1 MSHSNLSSP
10 AYQPMSSDNPSPD
23 NKARTYQPG
32 KNKTNR
38 LLVGLT
44 LILSFV
50 MIAPFLWTL
59 GLSLKSNKE
68 LMLGTDAVF
77 RFPYTL
83 QNYLDILTNSSVF
96 HWLVNSLIVSG
107 GMTLGVLMLASLAG
121 YAFARLEFPLKR
133 TLFVIVLMGLAVPE
147 QAVII
152 ARHQIFSTIGL
163 HNTYLGLI
171 LPGLS
176 APFGVFLMTQFFKA
190 IPKEIDEAAMLD
202 NASKFKIF
210 WKVLLPLTLPAQA
223 TLAIL
228 TFLTSWNDYFW
239 PLISATQKEMYT
251 LTIGI
256 ASSQSNF
263 AQSEG
268 LGFLTSQAIF
278 SAIPII
284 IVYIFFQKH
293 IVTAVSGGALK
304 Q

>member
-1 MSHSNLSSP
+1 MSATKMNLSSDL
-10 AYQPMSSDNPSPD
+10 ADSSAA
-23 NKARTYQPG
+23 KKQITYQP
-32 KNKTNR
+32 NSQKTNR
-38 LLVGLT
+38 AILVLT
-44 LILSFV
+44 LVLSLIMV
-50 MIAPFLWTL
+50 APFLWML
-59 GLSLKSNKE
+59 GLSLKDNQE

-77 RFPYTL
+77 HFPYTL
-83 QNYLDILTNSSVF
+83 QNYLDIFRSSSVF
-96 HWLVNSLIVSG
+96 HWLMNSLIVSG
-107 GMTLGVLMLASLAG
+107 CMTLGVLTLSSLAG
-121 YAFARLEFPLKR
+121 YAFARLEFPMKK

-152 ARHQIFSTIGL
+152 ARHQLFSEFHL

-190 IPKEIDEAAMLD
+190 IPKEIDEAAIMD

-210 WKVLLPLTLPAQA
+210 WKVLLPLTIPAQA

-239 PLISATQKEMYT
+239 PLISATDKSMYT
-251 LTIGI
+251 ITIGI
-256 ASSQSNF
+256 ASSQTNF
-263 AQSEG
+263 AQTEG
-268 LGFLTSQAIF
+268 LGFLSSQAIF

-284 IVYIFFQKH
+284 LVYIFFQKH
-293 IVTAVSGGALK
+293 IVTAVAGGAVK

>member
-1 MSHSNLSSP
+1 MSATKMNLSSEI
-10 AYQPMSSDNPSPD
+10 ADSSSA
-23 NKARTYQPG
+23 KRQMTYQP
-32 KNKTNR
+32 NSQKTNR
-38 LLVGLT
+38 AILWLT
-44 LILSFV
+44 LVLSLIMV
-50 MIAPFLWTL
+50 APFLWMV
-59 GLSLKSNKE
+59 GLSLKDNQE

-77 RFPYTL
+77 RFPYTV
-83 QNYLDILTNSSVF
+83 QNYLDIFRNSSVF
-96 HWLVNSLIVSG
+96 HWLMNSLIVSG
-107 GMTLGVLMLASLAG
+107 CMTLGVLTLSSLAG
-121 YAFARLEFPLKR
+121 YAFARLEFPMKK

-152 ARHQIFSTIGL
+152 ARHQLFSEFHL

-190 IPKEIDEAAMLD
+190 IPKEIDEAAMMD

-210 WKVLLPLTLPAQA
+210 WKVLLPLTIPAQA

-239 PLISATQKEMYT
+239 PLISATDKSMYT
-251 LTIGI
+251 ITIGI
-256 ASSQSNF
+256 ASSQTNF

-268 LGFLTSQAIF
+268 LGFLSSQAIF

-284 IVYIFFQKH
+284 LVYIFFQKH
-293 IVTAVSGGALK
+293 IVTAVAGGAVK

>member
-1 MSHSNLSSP
+1 MSATKINLSSEI
-10 AYQPMSSDNPSPD
+10 ADSSSA
-23 NKARTYQPG
+23 KKQMTYQP
-32 KNKTNR
+32 NSQKTNR
-38 LLVGLT
+38 AILWLT
-44 LILSFV
+44 LVLSLIMV
-50 MIAPFLWTL
+50 APFLWMV
-59 GLSLKSNKE
+59 GLSLKDNQE

-77 RFPYTL
+77 RFPYTV
-83 QNYLDILTNSSVF
+83 QNYLDIFRNSSVF
-96 HWLVNSLIVSG
+96 HWLMNSLIVSG
-107 GMTLGVLMLASLAG
+107 CMTLGVLTLSSLAG
-121 YAFARLEFPLKR
+121 YAFARLEFPMKK

-152 ARHQIFSTIGL
+152 ARHQLFSEFHL

-190 IPKEIDEAAMLD
+190 IPKEIDEAAMMD

-210 WKVLLPLTLPAQA
+210 WKVLLPLTIPAQA

-239 PLISATQKEMYT
+239 PLISATDKSMYT
-251 LTIGI
+251 ITIGI
-256 ASSQSNF
+256 ASSQTNF

-268 LGFLTSQAIF
+268 LGFLSSQAIF
-278 SAIPII
+278 SVIPII
-284 IVYIFFQKH
+284 LVYIFFQKH
-293 IVTAVSGGALK
+293 IVTAVAGGAVK

>member
-1 MSHSNLSSP
+1 MSQVKAMNSKLYTQTADPVNALATHNPGVTKSSRVMLMFTVLLSL
-10 AYQPMSSDNPSPD
+10 AM
-23 NKARTYQPG
+23 
-32 KNKTNR
+32 
-38 LLVGLT
+38 L
-44 LILSFV
+44 
-50 MIAPFLWTL
+50 APFLWTL
-59 GLSLKSNKE
+59 GLSFKSNQE
-68 LMLGTDAVF
+68 LMMGTETVF
-77 RFPYTL
+77 RLPYTI
-83 QNYLDILTNSSVF
+83 QNYLNILESSAVF
-96 HWLVNSLIVSG
+96 GWLKNSLIVSG
-107 GMTLGVLMLASLAG
+107 CMTLGVLVLSSLTG
-121 YAFARLEFPLKR
+121 YAFARLEFPCKKL
-133 TLFVIVLMGLAVPE
+133 LFVIVLMGLAVPE

-152 ARHQIFSTIGL
+152 ARHQMFSQFGL

-190 IPKEIDEAAMLD
+190 IPKEIDEAALLD
-202 NASKFKIF
+202 NASRFKIF

-223 TLAIL
+223 TLGIL

-239 PLISATQKEMYT
+239 PLISATQKEMFT
-251 LTIGI
+251 LTVGI

-268 LGFLTSQAIF
+268 LGFLSSQAIF

-293 IVTAVSGGALK
+293 IVTAVSGGAVK

>member
-1 MSHSNLSSP
+1 MSQAKVMNSGLQMRASDTDKQLVTHNPGVTKTSRAVLIFTVLLS
-10 AYQPMSSDNPSPD
+10 
-23 NKARTYQPG
+23 
-32 KNKTNR
+32 
-38 LLVGLT
+38 LVML
-44 LILSFV
+44 
-50 MIAPFLWTL
+50 APFLWTL
-59 GLSLKSNKE
+59 GLSFKSNQE
-68 LMLGTDAVF
+68 LMMGTETVF

-83 QNYLDILTNSSVF
+83 KNYLNIMESSAVF
-96 HWLVNSLIVSG
+96 GWLKNSLIVSG
-107 GMTLGVLMLASLAG
+107 CMT
-121 YAFARLEFPLKR
+121 
-133 TLFVIVLMGLAVPE
+133 LAVPE

-152 ARHQIFSTIGL
+152 ARHQLFSQLGL

-190 IPKEIDEAAMLD
+190 IPKEIDEAALLD
-202 NASKFKIF
+202 NASRFKIF

-223 TLAIL
+223 TLGIL

-239 PLISATQKEMYT
+239 PLISATQKEMFT
-251 LTIGI
+251 LTVGI

-268 LGFLTSQAIF
+268 LGFLSSQAIF

-284 IVYIFFQKH
+284 LVYIFFQKH
-293 IVTAVSGGALK
+293 IVTAVSGGAVK